1 MSKTIGIGIDI
12 GSEIKFSCQEK
23 QIAIS
28 NVIGSSDPIGFGEL
42 TSDKSWENNLI
53 LFDEEEEFYI
63 GELAR
68 TQSEIKQFILD
79 QGNLEK
85 IDEIFLIIKA
95 ILPLIANKDE
105 TDIIVGI
112 GVPISTSVKRM
123 KELSA
128 KIKGKFSIKIKNEA
142 TNEIKEVEKTIK
154 KAFIMPQSYGS
165 YYSIVSDLE
174 EGVAID
180 SVVISLD
187 LLTEILTVY
196 NGEIIRTASLN
207 LTNASLFVLAN
218 KISQA
223 LQQQTGHIINPH
235 TILGNIR
242 KNQDQV
248 IISGKNYDI
257 GKVKEHYIR
266 QIANDIV
273 DNLSQVLNKLPLE
286 AEVEYYIITGEAV
299 ELFWTEIEMLILEH
313 NLIRDLDLDRII
325 KVENPIFSNSIGFEK
340 LVQKQLEGS
349 EG

>member
-1 MSKTIGIGIDI
+1 MSKAIGIGVDI
-12 GSEIKFSCQEK
+12 GSEIKFSSQGK
-23 QIAIS
+23 QISIP

-53 LFDEEEEFYI
+53 LIDNEEEFYI

-85 IDEIFLIIKA
+85 IDEIFQIIKA
-95 ILPLIANKDE
+95 ILPLITSE
-105 TDIIVGI
+105 EEIDIILGI

-123 KELSA
+123 KNLSA
-128 KIKGKFSIKIKNEA
+128 KLKGKCSIEIKNEA
-142 TNEIKEVEKTIK
+142 TNETINVEKNIK

-180 SVVISLD
+180 AVVISLD
-187 LLTEILTVY
+187 LLTEILTIY

-207 LTNASLFVLAN
+207 LTNASLFILAN

-223 LQQQTGHIINPH
+223 LQQQTGNIVNPH

-273 DNLSQVLNKLPLE
+273 DNLSEVLNQLPLE
-286 AEVEYYIITGEAV
+286 AEIEYYIITGEAV

-325 KVENPIFSNSIGFEK
+325 KVENPVFSNSIGFEK
-340 LVQKQLEGS
+340 MVKKQLES
-349 EG
+349 RE

>member
-1 MSKTIGIGIDI
+1 MTNTVGIGIDI
-12 GSEIKFSCQEK
+12 GSEIKFSSKEK
-23 QIAIS
+23 QFRIP

-53 LFDEEEEFYI
+53 LIENEEEFYI

-85 IDEIFLIIKA
+85 IDEIFQIIKS
-95 ILPLIANKDE
+95 ILPLIVDKE
-105 TDIIVGI
+105 ESDIILGI

-128 KIKGKFSIKIKNEA
+128 KIKGKCEIKIKNEA
-142 TNEIKEVEKTIK
+142 TNEIIEVEKTIK

-165 YYSIVSDLE
+165 YYSIVSNLE
-174 EGVAID
+174 KGIALD
-180 SVVISLD
+180 AVVISLD

-223 LQQQTGHIINPH
+223 LQQQTGEIVNPH

-242 KNQDQV
+242 KKQDQV
-248 IISGKNYDI
+248 ILAGKNYDI
-257 GKVKEHYIR
+257 GNVKEHYIR

-273 DNLSQVLNKLPLE
+273 DNLSEVLNSLPLE
-286 AEVEYYIITGEAV
+286 ADVEYYIITGEAV

-325 KVENPIFSNSIGFEK
+325 KVEDPIFSNSIGFEK
-340 LVQKQLEGS
+340 MVKKQLESG
-349 EG
+349 E